1 MQTQKIQ
8 ITLTPEEVAAL
19 AMRGKTLGYNVT
31 KYVKFIVSREAFE
44 AVQSFP
50 IFKMGEVLEKKTL
63 KALKDHKRGRTKK
76 LLSVDE
82 L

>member
-19 AMRGKTLGYNVT
+19 AIRGKTLGYNVT

-44 AVQSFP
+44 TVESFP
-50 IFKMGEVLEKKTL
+50 VFKMGTILEKKTL
-63 KALKDHKRGRTKK
+63 KALKEYEKGRSKK
-76 LLSVDE
+76 LLSIDE

>member
-19 AMRGKTLGYNVT
+19 AVRAKALGYNVT
-31 KYVKFIVSREAFE
+31 KYIKFIVSREAFE
-44 AVQSFP
+44 AVQS
-50 IFKMGEVLEKKTL
+50 ISVLEMGKALEKKTL
-63 KALKDHKRGRTKK
+63 KALKDHKKGKSKK

>member
-19 AMRGKTLGYNVT
+19 TLRAKTLGYNVT
-31 KYVKFIVSREAFE
+31 RYIKFIVSREAFE
-44 AVQSFP
+44 ALQSIPVFE
-50 IFKMGEVLEKKTL
+50 MGEILEKKTL
-63 KALKDHKRGRTKK
+63 KALKDHKKGKSKK

>member
-19 AMRGKTLGYNVT
+19 AVKAKILGYNVT

-44 AVQSFP
+44 VALSLPVFE
-50 IFKMGEVLEKKTL
+50 MGKALEKK
-63 KALKDHKRGRTKK
+63 
-76 LLSVDE
+76 LLR

>member
-8 ITLTPEEVAAL
+8 ITLTPEEMAAL
-19 AMRGKTLGYNVT
+19 SLRGKTLGYNVT

-44 AVQSFP
+44 AVESYP
-50 IFKMGEVLEKKTL
+50 TLKMGVLLEKKTL
-63 KALKDHKRGRTKK
+63 QALKEYKKDRSRK
-76 LLSVDE
+76 LLSVDD

>member
-44 AVQSFP
+44 AVESYP
-50 IFKMGEVLEKKTL
+50 TLKMGALLEKKTL
-63 KALKDHKRGRTKK
+63 EVLKEYKKGKSRK
-76 LLSVDE
+76 LLSIDE

>member
-19 AMRGKTLGYNVT
+19 AVRAKALGYNVT
-31 KYVKFIVSREAFE
+31 KYIKFIVSREAFE
-44 AVQSFP
+44 AAQSIPVFE
-50 IFKMGEVLEKKTL
+50 MGEVLEKKTL
-63 KALKDHKRGRTKK
+63 KALKDHKKGKSKK

>member
-19 AMRGKTLGYNVT
+19 AVRAKALGYNVT
-31 KYVKFIVSREAFE
+31 RYIKFIVSREAFE
-44 AVQSFP
+44 AAQSLPVFE
-50 IFKMGEVLEKKTL
+50 MGKALEKKTL
-63 KALKDHKRGRTKK
+63 KALKDHKKGKSKK